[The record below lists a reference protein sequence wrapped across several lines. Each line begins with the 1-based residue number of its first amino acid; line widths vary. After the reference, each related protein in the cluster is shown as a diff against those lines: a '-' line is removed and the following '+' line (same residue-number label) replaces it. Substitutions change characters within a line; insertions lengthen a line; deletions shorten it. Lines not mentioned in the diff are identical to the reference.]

1 MVDTRLKV
9 THSNTNVFSHFQ
21 GCYLVQSFADHS
33 HRASIRSVCAS
44 GKFMASG
51 SADETIHVYDM
62 KARKESGLLV
72 HHNGKEKMKYRIPAI
87 TLH

>member
-1 MVDTRLKV
+1 VC
-9 THSNTNVFSHFQ
+9 TN
-21 GCYLVQSFADHS
+21 
-33 HRASIRSVCAS
+33 

-72 HHNGKEKMKYRIPAI
+72 HHNGKRKNEIQYTCHNI
-87 TLH
+87 TLKLRG